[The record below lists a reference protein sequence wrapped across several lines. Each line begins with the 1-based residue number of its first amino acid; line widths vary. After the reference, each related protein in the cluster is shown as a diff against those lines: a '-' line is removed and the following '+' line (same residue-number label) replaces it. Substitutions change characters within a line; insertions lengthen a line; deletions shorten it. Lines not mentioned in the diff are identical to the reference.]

1 MEQNLYKLTKQHK
14 ILNTKLFKFMKKLKL
29 IIQLFCFF
37 SILTYSNVM
46 ANEEANYE
54 IIDKNDIYEIRKYSD
69 RLAVET
75 LTSGIDSNFRKLFNY
90 ISGRNDTE
98 EKIKMTTPVTQ
109 IEKNGNMSM
118 QFYLP
123 SKFNSEN
130 VPNPS
135 RKDVKIINIKGGYYA
150 VLRYS
155 GRASDGNFLK
165 HKKILENELQKNKIS
180 IISPPIRATYDSP
193 FTLPMNRRNEVM
205 FKVEMN

>member
-1 MEQNLYKLTKQHK
+1 
-14 ILNTKLFKFMKKLKL
+14 LNTKLFKFMKKLKL

-109 IEKNGNMSM
+109 VEKNGNMSM

-123 SKFNSEN
+123 SKFNLEN

-135 RKDVKIINIKGGYYA
+135 REDVKIINIKGGYYA

-193 FTLPMNRRNEVM
+193 FTLPMNRRNEAM
-205 FKVEMN
+205 FKVEIY

>member
-14 ILNTKLFKFMKKLKL
+14 ILNTKFFKFMKKLKL

-109 IEKNGNMSM
+109 VEKNGNMSM

-135 RKDVKIINIKGGYYA
+135 RDDVKIINIEGGYYA

-155 GRASDGNFLK
+155 GRASDKNFLE
-165 HKKILENELQKNKIS
+165 HKEILEKELKKNDIS

-193 FTLPMNRRNEVM
+193 FTLPMNRRNEAM

>member
-14 ILNTKLFKFMKKLKL
+14 ILNIKLFKFMKKLKL

-54 IIDKNDIYEIRKYSD
+54 IIDRNDIYEIRKYSD

-75 LTSGIDSNFRKLFNY
+75 MTSGIDSNFRKLFNY

-123 SKFNSEN
+123 SKFNSDN

-135 RKDVKIINIKGGYYA
+135 REDVKIIIIEGGYYA

-193 FTLPMNRRNEVM
+193 FTLPMNRRNEAM

>member
-1 MEQNLYKLTKQHK
+1 MKIIKLYFIVFCTLF
-14 ILNTKLFKFMKKLKL
+14 ILP
-29 IIQLFCFF
+29 
-37 SILTYSNVM
+37 YSAVM
-46 ANEEANYE
+46 AYEEANYE
-54 IIDKNDIYEIRKYSD
+54 VVSKNKVYEIRKYSD

-75 LTSGIDSNFRKLFNY
+75 MKSGIDSNFRKLFNY
-90 ISGRNDTE
+90 ISGRNETQ

-109 IEKNGNMSM
+109 VEKNGNMSM

-130 VPNPS
+130 APNPS
-135 RKDVKIINIKGGYYA
+135 REDIKIVNIEGGHYA

-165 HKKILENELQKNKIS
+165 HKEILEKELHKNNIS

-193 FTLPMNRRNEVM
+193 FTLPMNRRNEAM
-205 FKVEMN
+205 FKVEIN

>member
-1 MEQNLYKLTKQHK
+1 
-14 ILNTKLFKFMKKLKL
+14 LNTKLFKFMKKLKL

-109 IEKNGNMSM
+109 VEKNGNMSM

-135 RKDVKIINIKGGYYA
+135 REDVKIINIKGGYYA

-165 HKKILENELQKNKIS
+165 HKKILENELQKKKIS

-193 FTLPMNRRNEVM
+193 FTLPTNRRNEAM
-205 FKVEMN
+205 FKVEIY

>member
-1 MEQNLYKLTKQHK
+1 MKQHK
-14 ILNTKLFKFMKKLKL
+14 ILNIKLFKFMKNLKL
-29 IIQLFCFF
+29 FILLFCFF
-37 SILTYSNVM
+37 SISTYSNVM

-75 LTSGIDSNFRKLFNY
+75 MTSGIDSNFRKLFNY

-109 IEKNGNMSM
+109 VEKNGNMSM

-135 RKDVKIINIKGGYYA
+135 REDVKIINIEGGYYA

-155 GRASDGNFLK
+155 GRASDRNFLK
-165 HKKILENELQKNKIS
+165 HKKNLENELQKNNIS
-180 IISPPIRATYDSP
+180 IISLPIRATYDSP

-205 FKVEMN
+205 FKVEIN

>member
-14 ILNTKLFKFMKKLKL
+14 ILNTKLFKLMKKLKL
-29 IIQLFCFF
+29 IIQLFCFLG
-37 SILTYSNVM
+37 ILTYSNVM

-109 IEKNGNMSM
+109 VEKNGNMSM

-135 RKDVKIINIKGGYYA
+135 REDVKIINIKGGYYA

-193 FTLPMNRRNEVM
+193 FTLPMNRRNEAM